1 MRGPVV
7 WRFGL
12 AGAALAA
19 LGISLQA
26 FAADTRRSGEM
37 VAPVPAVLRPW
48 TGDWDGILKRRALRV
63 LVVPSKTFYFVDKG
77 TQRGLSYEAF
87 KAFEDEV
94 NRTNGNKALRFH
106 VAFIPTAR
114 SDLVAALREGRG
126 DVAAANLTITEARD
140 KLVDFSEPLLT
151 GIREL
156 VVTGPRSPAIATL
169 DDLSGREVYVRNSS
183 SYREHLEALNARFAA
198 AGRKPAILV
207 AASENLEDEDLL
219 EMVNAGL
226 IPAIVVDSHKA
237 AFWKQVFP
245 KIVVREDLAVNEGGS
260 IAWALRE
267 NSPQLKR
274 VLDDFIRARGKGT
287 VFGNTLLKR
296 YLQNVKYVKEATDD
310 AELRKFEQ
318 TVALFRRYSGQYDM
332 DYLLMMAQGYQ
343 ESRLDQIARSHV
355 GAVGVMQVM
364 PATGQELKVGDIAQ
378 IEPNIHAGVKYIRHV
393 IDTFYAREPMSPL
406 DRTLFAFA
414 SYNAGPGR
422 LQSLRREAAKRGLD
436 PNVWFHNVEYVA
448 AEKVGQETVTYVSNI
463 YKYYVAY
470 TLVTDAEAQRRSA
483 RDSAKPAAP
492 K

>member
-1 MRGPVV
+1 
-7 WRFGL
+7 
-12 AGAALAA
+12 
-19 LGISLQA
+19 
-26 FAADTRRSGEM
+26 
-37 VAPVPAVLRPW
+37 
-48 TGDWDGILKRRALRV
+48 
-63 LVVPSKTFYFVDKG
+63 
-77 TQRGLSYEAF
+77 
-87 KAFEDEV
+87 
-94 NRTNGNKALRFH
+94 
-106 VAFIPTAR
+106 
-114 SDLVAALREGRG
+114 
-126 DVAAANLTITEARD
+126 
-140 KLVDFSEPLLT
+140 
-151 GIREL
+151 
-156 VVTGPRSPAIATL
+156 
-169 DDLSGREVYVRNSS
+169 
-183 SYREHLEALNARFAA
+183 
-198 AGRKPAILV
+198 
-207 AASENLEDEDLL
+207 
-219 EMVNAGL
+219 
-226 IPAIVVDSHKA
+226 
-237 AFWKQVFP
+237 
-245 KIVVREDLAVNEGGS
+245 
-260 IAWALRE
+260 
-267 NSPQLKR
+267 
-274 VLDDFIRARGKGT
+274 

-343 ESRLDQIARSHV
+343 ESRLDQNARSHV